1 MTTIWPV
8 EAAAQVFLQPLLSS
22 AEVFWVCFSRT
33 WMEELPETWIAFIHR
48 IQGSPFRDPFSNSHD
63 SGCQVFVLCLIRPK
77 KYCKFCVFP
86 LRLLASTWH
95 LWSAYRI
102 KPWKAGKLPSVSS
115 LLEISAHLL
124 NLAAFIYSPESSA
137 SCWFWLLHSCQLL
150 SAEEVGLL
158 GGHSS
163 IPEMWS
169 HHWRLHF
176 ELTAPLLGQR
186 CTSQMFIL
194 VNACQLLLKFR

>member
-1 MTTIWPV
+1 MDGRVTRDLDSVHTQNSGLSFPGSLLKFSWLWMPS
-8 EAAAQVFLQPLLSS
+8 LCPLFDQ
-22 AEVFWVCFSRT
+22 A
-33 WMEELPETWIAFIHR
+33 
-48 IQGSPFRDPFSNSHD
+48 
-63 SGCQVFVLCLIRPK
+63 K

>member
-1 MTTIWPV
+1 MDGRVTRDLDSVHTQNSGLSFPGSLLKFSWLWMPS
-8 EAAAQVFLQPLLSS
+8 LCPLFDQ
-22 AEVFWVCFSRT
+22 A
-33 WMEELPETWIAFIHR
+33 
-48 IQGSPFRDPFSNSHD
+48 
-63 SGCQVFVLCLIRPK
+63 K

-137 SCWFWLLHSCQLL
+137 SCWLLIAPQLSVVVCRGGWSVRRSQFHTGDVISPLEIAFWTDSTTSRAEMYISDVYISKCL
-150 SAEEVGLL
+150 SAAVKIQIIGNSLDTL
-158 GGHSS
+158 CG
-163 IPEMWS
+163 P
-169 HHWRLHF
+169 RL
-176 ELTAPLLGQR
+176 
-186 CTSQMFIL
+186 
-194 VNACQLLLKFR
+194 